1 MKNGLGYLIKL
12 IVSILLIMYT
22 ETYFWRLMN
31 ALDINL
37 SNINSNIISLV
48 IYIILFALIFLVYRA
63 EIKSAFSKFDN
74 KIGTNLLYTLVAFI
88 IIFAS
93 MMLTN
98 YIVKVLANAFSV
110 NYLGLSFTNIFNKPF
125 NIDLIV
131 IFLKDIII
139 IPAIKVIVFVLGVN
153 NLFEGK
159 TGIFFSGLLYALYK
173 AYIIKGTFIFLLIN
187 VIPYFILFILLSH
200 VYKKNS
206 NIAFSIITYIFY
218 ELFASLLIGKLM

>member
-74 KIGTNLLYTLVAFI
+74 KIGTNLLYTLVAFV

-173 AYIIKGTFIFLLIN
+173 AYIIKGAFIFLLIN
-187 VIPYFILFILLSH
+187 VIPYFILFILLSY

>member
-110 NYLGLSFTNIFNKPF
+110 NYLGLSFTNIFNKTF

-187 VIPYFILFILLSH
+187 VIPYFILFILLSY

>member
-1 MKNGLGYLIKL
+1 
-12 IVSILLIMYT
+12 
-22 ETYFWRLMN
+22 
-31 ALDINL
+31 
-37 SNINSNIISLV
+37 
-48 IYIILFALIFLVYRA
+48 
-63 EIKSAFSKFDN
+63 
-74 KIGTNLLYTLVAFI
+74 
-88 IIFAS
+88 

-187 VIPYFILFILLSH
+187 VIPYFILFILLSY

>member
-22 ETYFWRLMN
+22 ETYFWCLMN

-63 EIKSAFSKFDN
+63 EIKNAFSKFDN

-187 VIPYFILFILLSH
+187 VIPYLILFILLSY

>member
-63 EIKSAFSKFDN
+63 EIKNAFSKFDN

-187 VIPYFILFILLSH
+187 VIPYFILFILLSY

>member
-63 EIKSAFSKFDN
+63 EIKSAFNKFDN

-110 NYLGLSFTNIFNKPF
+110 NYLDLSFTNIFNKPF

-159 TGIFFSGLLYALYK
+159 TGIFFSGLLYAIYK
-173 AYIIKGTFIFLLIN
+173 AYIIKGPFIFLLIN
-187 VIPYFILFILLSH
+187 VIPYFILFILLSY

>member
-48 IYIILFALIFLVYRA
+48 IYIILFSLIFLVYRA

-139 IPAIKVIVFVLGVN
+139 IPAIKVIVFVLGVT

-187 VIPYFILFILLSH
+187 VIPYLILFILLSY